1 MREAGWRLG
10 YYRVMNGRRRV
21 FVILGVTMVV
31 ALGLGFGV
39 WKWVTREKPSYESAF
54 VEYVWIDYPA
64 GNMLET
70 VDFGGDR
77 MDSILRER
85 KAGYLAGVTS
95 RGDPPEVVEVE
106 LAVDLDAPLKIPRGK
121 VVQVKYTARRQ
132 NGFIGKIHTDVAA
145 AGEVIGIRVRG
156 VTFVG
161 QTESG
166 TLQIIANED
175 APLGQQPFLRLE
187 GVGTIEDEPVYLGSC
202 FLRLEIVE

>member
-1 MREAGWRLG
+1 MKARMDTGL
-10 YYRVMNGRRRV
+10 V
-21 FVILGVTMVV
+21 LV
-31 ALGLGFGV
+31 AALVLFGFG
-39 WKWVTREKPSYESAF
+39 P
-54 VEYVWIDYPA
+54 
-64 GNMLET
+64 NL
-70 VDFGGDR
+70 
-77 MDSILRER
+77 
-85 KAGYLAGVTS
+85 
-95 RGDPPEVVEVE
+95 
-106 LAVDLDAPLKIPRGK
+106 
-121 VVQVKYTARRQ
+121 
-132 NGFIGKIHTDVAA
+132 AA